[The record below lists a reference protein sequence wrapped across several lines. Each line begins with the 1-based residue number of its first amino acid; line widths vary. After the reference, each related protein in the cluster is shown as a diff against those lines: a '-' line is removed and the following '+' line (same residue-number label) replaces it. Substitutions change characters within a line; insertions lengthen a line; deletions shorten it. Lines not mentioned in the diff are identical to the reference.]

1 MRNKPP
7 IRSYACTALAIAA
20 LTFCLTSQADQF
32 SITFGAPGQ
41 QTPSSTV
48 VDNAEIFGIETFDNR
63 PLGDHSFT
71 TDFPTECKNCTQIMG
86 TYSLGANIQAADVFG
101 GAGGTGRF
109 VTAFGTTSAPRGP
122 NSYTLRLSTPPGVSR
137 PGDNYFGLWISALD
151 AGNFLTFEE
160 NGTPVGTFTPSDLI
174 DALGVCRGLPG
185 SGGSGTGNQRYC
197 GNPNAPFSTST
208 AGSNSTSTS
217 RGNRNEQYAFV
228 NFVDETGTFNEVIVT
243 QNSSLVGG
251 GANYESDN
259 QSVGFCLN
267 PRACI
272 SGTPIHPV
280 PEPGTWSL
288 LLIGFAIAGVAW
300 RRPKWPGVPA

>member
-1 MRNKPP
+1 MTNKAL
-7 IRSYACTALAIAA
+7 IRSYTYTALAMA

-48 VDNAEIFGIETFDNR
+48 VNNAEIFGIETFDTR
-63 PLGDHSFT
+63 PLGNHGFT
-71 TDFPTECKNCTQIMG
+71 TGFTTECKNCNQIIG
-86 TYSLGANIQAADVFG
+86 TYSLGANIEAANVFG

-109 VTAFGTTSAPRGP
+109 VTAFGTSTAQQGP
-122 NSYTLRLSTPPGVSR
+122 NSYTLTLTTPPGINR

-174 DALGVCRGLPG
+174 DALGACRGLG
-185 SGGSGTGNQRYC
+185 GIGGSGIGNERYC
-197 GNPNAPFSTST
+197 GNPNPPFSTST

-243 QNSSLVGG
+243 QNSSLAGSGG
-251 GANYESDN
+251 PNYESDN
-259 QSVGFCLN
+259 QSVGFCRN

-272 SGTPIHPV
+272 TGTPIHPV
-280 PEPGTWSL
+280 PEPSTWSL
-288 LLIGFAIAGVAW
+288 FGIGFAIAGVAC
-300 RRPKWPGVPA
+300 RRRKWPGVQA